1 MKRYLVKPGSKV
13 DLSKYDPS
21 DTSPYKGGKK
31 DAKKDLKDLNKE
43 LETLQEMLFAEHKYK
58 MLIVLQGMDT
68 SGKDGTIRHV
78 FEGVNPQGVKVASF
92 KVPTPIELD
101 HDYLW
106 RVHAQVPGRGEIVI
120 FNRSHYEDV
129 LVVRVHNLVPKK
141 VWSKRYEQISEF
153 EEILAE
159 EGTTILKFFLH
170 ISPQEQKERLLAR
183 LQDPSKH
190 WKYNPGDLK
199 ERQLWG
205 EYTQAYEEALSKT
218 STDYAP
224 WYVIPADKKWYRNWV
239 IASILVETL
248 KGLKMDYPK
257 PDYDV
262 EAALSTF
269 EQDVELSKTSE

>member
-43 LETLQEMLFAEHKYK
+43 LETLQEMLFAEHKHK

-106 RVHAQVPGRGEIVI
+106 RVHARVPGRGEIVI

-129 LVVRVHNLVPKK
+129 LVVRVHNLVPEK

-262 EAALSTF
+262 EAALNTF
-269 EQDVELSKTSE
+269 EQDVALPKTSE